1 MRQDWLHFTPCPVPS
16 LQTSGWPTAGAP
28 SNWLNE
34 QTGPS
39 GGVAFDRKQ
48 KEGRAGWEA
57 LPDISNLLCEG
68 GESSAQSGSLGQDWG
83 CEKGWRVGK
92 SRHTSF

>member
-39 GGVAFDRKQ
+39 GGVAFDRKE
-48 KEGRAGWEA
+48 KEGWAGWEA
-57 LPDISNLLCEG
+57 LPDISNLLCEE
-68 GESSAQSGSLGQDWG
+68 GESSAWGRIGAARRAGELG
-83 CEKGWRVGK
+83 RVDRLVSK
-92 SRHTSF
+92 AP